1 MGTLNPNIPAPDLTQ
16 ALHDAARSLPVYGRR
31 VLTPELLLLTFVR
44 GRELPAYRLLERMS
58 RERGFKLFLA
68 SNVLWVVWGVG
79 AAAWAVVALQFVLAA
94 LNLRGARKAEHVAE
108 HEESSP
114 AA

>member
-1 MGTLNPNIPAPDLTQ
+1 MTDTDWLQWPAMLAT
-16 ALHDAARSLPVYGRR
+16 AVAAWAVGSRSAQR
-31 VLTPELLLLTFVR
+31 
-44 GRELPAYRLLERMS
+44 